1 MFVSEPAA
9 QTCFFVAI
17 VVFELHES
25 LRISCRLDGDASCLP
40 HAGDMVVFSP
50 YLVKQRDGAFAPLL
64 LAEMAP
70 VGEKYGDGCVDNEQ
84 LQ

>member
-25 LRISCRLDGDASCLP
+25 LRISCRLDGDACCLP

-50 YLVKQRDGAFAPLL
+50 YLVEQRDPVKNN
-64 LAEMAP
+64 EM
-70 VGEKYGDGCVDNEQ
+70 VKNISRQ
-84 LQ
+84 S